1 MKIPQFQGKNDPE
14 LYLEWEK
21 KVEHIFECHNYS
33 MEKKVKLAVIEFS
46 DYALNWWDQLVISRR
61 RNHERPINNW
71 EDMKAIMRKRFVPS
85 YYYRELRQRL
95 QRLTQGYKC
104 VDEYYKEME
113 VAMVRA
119 NVEED
124 REATMARFLSG
135 LNPDIANIV
144 EMEDMVHMA
153 IKGERKLKK

>member
-1 MKIPQFQGKNDPE
+1 M
-14 LYLEWEK
+14 
-21 KVEHIFECHNYS
+21 
-33 MEKKVKLAVIEFS
+33 
-46 DYALNWWDQLVISRR
+46 VISRR
-61 RNHERPINNW
+61 RNRERPIDNW

-85 YYYRELRQRL
+85 YYYRELHQRL

-113 VAMVRA
+113 VAMTRA

-135 LNPDIANIV
+135 LNRDIANIVELHHYV

-153 IKGERKLKK
+153 IKMERQLKKRSFRSQPLRSSPITQKPNLTSPWKSNG

>member
-33 MEKKVKLAVIEFS
+33 TKKKVKLAVIEFS

-61 RNHERPINNW
+61 RNRERPIDNW

-85 YYYRELRQRL
+85 YYYTELHQRL
-95 QRLTQGYKC
+95 QRLAQG
-104 VDEYYKEME
+104 
-113 VAMVRA
+113 
-119 NVEED
+119 
-124 REATMARFLSG
+124 
-135 LNPDIANIV
+135 
-144 EMEDMVHMA
+144 
-153 IKGERKLKK
+153 